1 MQYVRELDDLPW
13 EVRRGAA
20 AVLRYWPKVD
30 GRNVAVSATAGH
42 CRYAVYSP
50 QGSVVQGE
58 ANVTPTTINGRS
70 ALDLAIPAIATLD
83 ERYQVR
89 VYWRPSGGAATTEVF
104 DVRLFDVVLWPF
116 GGPATSLNDLLEL
129 RADARDVL
137 DRMGQRLG
145 YAPGDE
151 AREYA
156 AAICAVHGRIA
167 LEARVRDAV
176 AQDARSAPS
185 ETVATTSRASR
196 YTRPALILDR
206 ARLARCERMEAMA
219 HAYRSIALGPE
230 ESDDPASQAYRH
242 FRDGAGLAWQQV
254 GPLAYDAGET
264 LQPTGEISDIGRM
277 TRVRRVQA

>member
-1 MQYVRELDDLPW
+1 MVYVRELDDLPW
-13 EVRRGAA
+13 EVRRSTA

-30 GRNVAVSATAGH
+30 GRNVVASATAGH
-42 CRYAVYSP
+42 CRYSIHGP
-50 QGSVVQGE
+50 NGDTVQGE
-58 ANVTPTTINGRS
+58 ANVSPTTVEGRS
-70 ALDLAIPAIATLD
+70 ALDLSIPAIATLD

-89 VYWRPSGGAATTEVF
+89 VYWRPTGGAATSEVF
-104 DVRLFDVVLWPF
+104 DVRLFDVVLFPF
-116 GGPATSLNDLLEL
+116 GGPSTSLNDLLEL
-129 RADARDVL
+129 RADVRDVL

-145 YAPGDE
+145 YAAGDE

-176 AQDARSAPS
+176 AQEARSAPS
-185 ETVATTSRASR
+185 ETVATTRRSSR

-206 ARLARCERMEAMA
+206 ARLSRVERMEAIA
-219 HAYRSIALGPE
+219 HAYRAIALGPE

-242 FRDGAGLAWQQV
+242 FRDGAGVAWQQV

-264 LQPTGEISDIGRM
+264 LQPTGELSDVGRL

>member
-1 MQYVRELDDLPW
+1 MVYVRELDDLPW
-13 EVRRGAA
+13 EVRRGTATT
-20 AVLRYWPKVD
+20 LRYWPKLD
-30 GRNVAVSATAGH
+30 GRNVVASATAGH
-42 CRYAVYSP
+42 CRYAIFSP
-50 QGSVVQGE
+50 QGTAIQGE
-58 ANVTPTTINGRS
+58 TNLTPTTIEGRS
-70 ALDLAIPAIATLD
+70 ALDIAIPAIGVLD

-89 VYWRPSGGAATTEVF
+89 VYWRESGAAATAEVF
-104 DVRLFDVVLWPF
+104 DVRLFDVVLFPF
-116 GGPATSLNDLLEL
+116 GGPTTSLNDLLEL
-129 RADARDVL
+129 RADAKDVL

-145 YAPGDE
+145 YAAGDE

-167 LEARVRDAV
+167 LEARLRDAV
-176 AQDARSAPS
+176 ATEARNAPS
-185 ETVATTSRASR
+185 ETKIAARPSSR

-206 ARLARCERMEAMA
+206 ARLARVERMEAMA

-254 GPLAYDAGET
+254 GPLAYDDSET
-264 LQPTGEISDIGRM
+264 LQPSGEVSDVGRM

>member
-1 MQYVRELDDLPW
+1 MVYVRELDDLPW
-13 EVRRGAA
+13 EVRRSAA
-20 AVLRYWPKVD
+20 TVLRYWPKRD
-30 GRNVAVSATAGH
+30 GRNVVASSTAGH
-42 CRYAVYSP
+42 CRYSLHGP
-50 QGSVVQGE
+50 NGDTVQAE
-58 ANVTPTTINGRS
+58 TNVAPTTVEGRS
-70 ALDLAIPAIATLD
+70 ALDLAIPAISTLD

-89 VYWRPSGGAATTEVF
+89 IYWRETGAAATAELF
-104 DVRLFDVVLWPF
+104 DVRLFDVVLFPF
-116 GGPATSLNDLLEL
+116 GGPSTSLNDLLEL

-145 YAPGDE
+145 YAAGDE

-156 AAICAVHGRIA
+156 AAVCAVHGRIA

-176 AQDARSAPS
+176 AMEARSSPS
-185 ETVATTSRASR
+185 ETQAPARHSSR

-206 ARLARCERMEAMA
+206 ARLARVERMEAMA

-264 LQPTGEISDIGRM
+264 LQPTSELGSIGRL

>member
-1 MQYVRELDDLPW
+1 MVYVRELDDLPW
-13 EVRRGAA
+13 EVRRSTA
-20 AVLRYWPKVD
+20 AVLRYWPKRE
-30 GRNVAVSATAGH
+30 GRNVVASSTAGH
-42 CRYAVYSP
+42 CRYAVYDP
-50 QGSVVQGE
+50 QGAVVQAE
-58 ANVTPTTINGRS
+58 ANVAPTTVDGRS
-70 ALDLAIPAIATLD
+70 ALDLAIPAISTLD

-89 VYWRPSGGAATTEVF
+89 IYWRETGAAQTSEVF
-104 DVRLFDVVLWPF
+104 DVRLFDVVLFPF
-116 GGPATSLNDLLEL
+116 GGPSTSLNDLLEL

-145 YAPGDE
+145 YAAGDE

-176 AQDARSAPS
+176 AQEARSAPS
-185 ETVATTSRASR
+185 ETVATTRGRSQ

-264 LQPTGEISDIGRM
+264 LQPTSELGSIGRL

>member
-1 MQYVRELDDLPW
+1 MLYVRELDDLPW

-30 GRNVAVSATAGH
+30 GRNVVASATAGH
-42 CRYAVYSP
+42 CRYAIYSP
-50 QGSVVQGE
+50 QGGVVQGE
-58 ANVTPTTINGRS
+58 ANVAPTTVNGRS
-70 ALDLAIPAIATLD
+70 ALDLAVPAIATLD

-89 VYWRPSGGAATTEVF
+89 VYWRPSGGAATSEVF
-104 DVRLFDVVLWPF
+104 DVRLFDCVLFPF
-116 GGPATSLNDLLEL
+116 GGPSTSLNDLLEL

-145 YAPGDE
+145 YAAGDE

-176 AQDARSAPS
+176 ATDARNAPS
-185 ETVATTSRASR
+185 ETRPGTVQRSRFM
-196 YTRPALILDR
+196 RPALILDR
-206 ARLARCERMEAMA
+206 ARLARVERMEAMA

-254 GPLAYDAGET
+254 GPLAYDESET
-264 LQPTGEISDIGRM
+264 LQGAGEVTDPGRM
-277 TRVRRVQA
+277 VRQRRVQA